1 MPHAPEDNVGTPVV
15 VHAFKEVY
23 ISQSHFGKEFKI
35 QADMVSDYFKAGM
48 TADDILE
55 KFNIN

>member
-1 MPHAPEDNVGTPVV
+1 MPDAPLDNVGVPVV

-35 QADMVSDYFKAGM
+35 QPDMVSDYFKAGM
-48 TADDILE
+48 TADDILR
-55 KFNIN
+55 KFKII